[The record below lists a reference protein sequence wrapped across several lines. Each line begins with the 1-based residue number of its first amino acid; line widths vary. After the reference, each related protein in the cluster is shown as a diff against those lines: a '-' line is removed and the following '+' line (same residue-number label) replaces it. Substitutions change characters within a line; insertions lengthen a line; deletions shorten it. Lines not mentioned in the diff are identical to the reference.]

1 MKKKI
6 KLFIIIFC
14 LATIITSPNF
24 VTSHALDSYCNMFGG
39 YNSTATWF
47 FQNGRVFS
55 ALWFWF
61 LGVINFPFD
70 SISFVSALGVNLF
83 LTGAIIIVYNI
94 MSKYTENKFIK
105 LSILLLSFTI
115 FYSPLMIEV
124 VMFDEAI
131 VMGLGILFVVLCAS
145 QIYKGGLKHYILAF
159 VFMVL
164 SVMCYQGMACFLIPL
179 VILFEATNFKDNNKA
194 DVIRMIKKLVIAFAT
209 YGVAFVI
216 DLGVIKLA
224 GVIFGE
230 ATSHVG
236 GVDLLKN
243 ISHIRFF
250 LLPTALST
258 LFGYIKVWLYYGLV
272 IISLIFAIIGIIK
285 NEFKIINVLLLIGV
299 VASAICMPFV
309 PNLVMNSE
317 QNYMAARTVLSIT
330 ILPSIVMLLTLVK
343 FNLDAKF
350 WIYSGLV
357 FSTLICVIYS
367 FLFYQN
373 TKIDLERFKQDLSY
387 INQLNT
393 YIGYYENEN
402 DIEIKHIYWA
412 KDTDSAYYYSTGYNN
427 GANNRIT
434 GEAWAMVCAVNDYS
448 GKNYDITYEEMSKD
462 KYNELFKG
470 KNYKKFDSDT
480 QLHYEGDTLYL
491 LIY

>member
-6 KLFIIIFC
+6 ILFVVLFC
-14 LATIITSPNF
+14 FATIITSPNF
-24 VTSHALDSYCNMFGG
+24 VTTHALDSYCNMYGG
-39 YNSTATWF
+39 YVSTATWF

-55 ALWFWF
+55 ALMF
-61 LGVINFPFD
+61 LFYDLVNFPFD
-70 SISFVSALGVNLF
+70 SISFVSAFGVNLC
-83 LTGAIIIVYNI
+83 LTGAILTVYNI
-94 MSKYTENKFIK
+94 MSKVTDKKINKII
-105 LSILLLSFTI
+105 ILILSFTV

-124 VMFDEAI
+124 VMFDEAVI
-131 VMGLGILFVVLCAS
+131 MGLGVLFVTLCAS
-145 QIYKGGLKHYILAF
+145 QIYKGGLKHYIFAF
-159 VFMVL
+159 IFMIL

-179 VILFEATNFKDNNKA
+179 VILFETTSFKDNNKV
-194 DVIRMIKKLVIAFAT
+194 DVIRMIKKLIIAFVA

-272 IISLIFAIIGIIK
+272 IISLIFAVIGIIR

-330 ILPSIVMLLTLVK
+330 ILPSIVMLLTLAK

-350 WIYSGLV
+350 WTYSGLV
-357 FSTLICVIYS
+357 FSTLICIIYS

-470 KNYKKFDSDT
+470 KNYKKFDPDT

>member
-124 VMFDEAI
+124 VMFDEAV
-131 VMGLGILFVVLCAS
+131 VMGLGILFVALCAS

-159 VFMVL
+159 IFMVF
-164 SVMCYQGMACFLIPL
+164 SVMCYEGRACFLIPL
-179 VILFEATNFKDNNKA
+179 VIFFESTKFKGDLKQDVLF
-194 DVIRMIKKLVIAFAT
+194 MLKKLVIAFAC
-209 YGVAFVI
+209 YGIAFVI
-216 DLGVIKLA
+216 DLGIIKLA
-224 GVIFGE
+224 ENVIGE
-230 ATSHVG
+230 ATGNVG
-236 GVDLLKN
+236 KIDLLAN

-250 LLPTALST
+250 LIPESFAN
-258 LFGYIKVWLYYGLV
+258 LFGYINTKLYYSLALV
-272 IISLIFAIIGIIK
+272 SVLFVILGIVRNNNKIVNILTIIGI
-285 NEFKIINVLLLIGV
+285 LGATCL
-299 VASAICMPFV
+299 MPFV
-309 PNLVMNSE
+309 PNLFMSSA
-317 QNYMAARTVLSIT
+317 QNYMAARTILTLTTIPSFALLFAITKFNFDNNIWKICTLILSI
-330 ILPSIVMLLTLVK
+330 IMVI
-343 FNLDAKF
+343 
-350 WIYSGLV
+350 
-357 FSTLICVIYS
+357 IYS
-367 FLFYQN
+367 FLFYKN
-373 TKIDLERFKQDLSY
+373 TRIDIERYKQDLSY
-387 INQLNT
+387 LNTLYT
-393 YIGYYENEN
+393 YIGYYEAEN
-402 DIEIKHIYWA
+402 HIKVKHIYWA
-412 KDTDSAYYYSTGYNN
+412 KDKDSAYYYSTGYNN

-434 GEAWAMVCAVNDYS
+434 GEAWAMKCAVNDYS
-448 GKNYDITYEEMSKD
+448 GKNYEYTYEEMSDEDLKKYFKNKD
-462 KYNELFKG
+462 
-470 KNYKKFDSDT
+470 YKKFNPDK

>member
-1 MKKKI
+1 M
-6 KLFIIIFC
+6 
-14 LATIITSPNF
+14 ATIITSPNF

-131 VMGLGILFVVLCAS
+131 VMGLGILFVALCAS

-159 VFMVL
+159 IFMVF

-179 VILFEATNFKDNNKA
+179 VILFESTKFKGDLKQ
-194 DVIRMIKKLVIAFAT
+194 DVLFILKKLVIAFAC
-209 YGVAFVI
+209 YGIAFVI
-216 DLGVIKLA
+216 DLGIIKLA
-224 GVIFGE
+224 ESVIGE
-230 ATSHVG
+230 ATGNVG
-236 GVDLLKN
+236 KIDLLAN

-250 LLPTALST
+250 LIPESFAN
-258 LFGYIKVWLYYGLV
+258 LFGYINTKLYYSLALV
-272 IISLIFAIIGIIK
+272 SVLFVILGIVRNNNKIVNILTIIGI
-285 NEFKIINVLLLIGV
+285 LGATCL
-299 VASAICMPFV
+299 MPFV
-309 PNLVMNSE
+309 PNLFMSSA
-317 QNYMAARTVLSIT
+317 QNYMAARTILTLTTIPSFALLFAITKFNFDNNIWKICTLILSI
-330 ILPSIVMLLTLVK
+330 IMVI
-343 FNLDAKF
+343 
-350 WIYSGLV
+350 
-357 FSTLICVIYS
+357 IYS
-367 FLFYQN
+367 FLFYKN
-373 TKIDLERFKQDLSY
+373 TRIDIERYKQDLSY
-387 INQLNT
+387 LNTLYT
-393 YIGYYENEN
+393 YIGYYEAEN
-402 DIEIKHIYWA
+402 HIKVKHIYWA
-412 KDTDSAYYYSTGYNN
+412 KDKDSAYYYSTGYNN

>member
-124 VMFDEAI
+124 VMFDEAV
-131 VMGLGILFVVLCAS
+131 VMGLGILFVALCAS

-159 VFMVL
+159 IFMVF

-179 VILFEATNFKDNNKA
+179 VILFESTKFKGDLKQ
-194 DVIRMIKKLVIAFAT
+194 DVLFMLKKLVIAFAC
-209 YGVAFVI
+209 YGIAFVI
-216 DLGVIKLA
+216 DLGIIKLA
-224 GVIFGE
+224 ENVIGE
-230 ATSHVG
+230 ATGNVG
-236 GVDLLKN
+236 KIDLLAN

-250 LLPTALST
+250 LIPESFAN
-258 LFGYIKVWLYYGLV
+258 LFGYINTKLYYSLALV
-272 IISLIFAIIGIIK
+272 SVLFVILGIVRNNNKIVNILTIIGI
-285 NEFKIINVLLLIGV
+285 LGATCL
-299 VASAICMPFV
+299 MPFV
-309 PNLVMNSE
+309 PNLFMSSA
-317 QNYMAARTVLSIT
+317 QNYMAARTILTLTTIPSFALLFAITKFNFDNNIWKICTLILSI
-330 ILPSIVMLLTLVK
+330 IMVI
-343 FNLDAKF
+343 
-350 WIYSGLV
+350 
-357 FSTLICVIYS
+357 IYS
-367 FLFYQN
+367 FLFYKN
-373 TKIDLERFKQDLSY
+373 TRIDIERYKQDLSY
-387 INQLNT
+387 LNTLYT
-393 YIGYYENEN
+393 YIGYYEAEN
-402 DIEIKHIYWA
+402 HIKVKHIYWA
-412 KDTDSAYYYSTGYNN
+412 KDKDSAYYYSTGYNN

-434 GEAWAMVCAVNDYS
+434 GEAWAMKCAVNDYS
-448 GKNYDITYEEMSKD
+448 GKNYEYTYEEMSDEDLKKYFKNKD
-462 KYNELFKG
+462 
-470 KNYKKFDSDT
+470 YKKFNPDK